1 MSKPHILVIVGTT
14 RPNRVGRTI
23 ADWYMQLT
31 TDRDDLTFELVDL
44 AEVNLPLY
52 NEPKSAMWGGPYAH
66 DHTAA
71 WSQKIAAADGFVFVT
86 GEYNHGVPASL
97 KNAIDYLYHEWNK
110 KPVTFVGYGGLGAAR
125 AIEQLISSANELRMV
140 SLRERLS
147 IIEVWNALDE
157 QGAPKAE
164 YVKGDPSAQLD
175 ELLWWATLL
184 KGARE
189 QHANPAPKKQIPV
202 LV

>member
-14 RPNRVGRTI
+14 RPNRVGRNI
-23 ADWYMQLT
+23 ADWYMQFT
-31 TDRDDLTFELVDL
+31 KDRDDLTFELVDL
-44 AEVNLPLY
+44 ADVNLPLY
-52 NEPKSAMWGGPYAH
+52 NEPQSAMWGGPYAH
-66 DHTAA
+66 DYTTK
-71 WSQKIAAADGFVFVT
+71 WSQRVAAADGFVFVT

-97 KNAIDYLYHEWNK
+97 KNAIDYLYHEWGK

-147 IIEVWNALDE
+147 IIEVWNAFNE
-157 QGAPKAE
+157 QGALKTDF
-164 YVKGDPSAQLD
+164 VKGDPSAQLD
-175 ELLWWATLL
+175 ELSWWSTLL
-184 KGARE
+184 KNARE
-189 QHANPAPKKQIPV
+189 PQVDAVTKKQIPV